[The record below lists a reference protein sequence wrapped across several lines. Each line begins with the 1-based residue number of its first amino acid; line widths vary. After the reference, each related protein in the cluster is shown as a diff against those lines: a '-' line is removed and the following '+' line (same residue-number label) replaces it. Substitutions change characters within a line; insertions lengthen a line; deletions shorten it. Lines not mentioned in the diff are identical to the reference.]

1 MTTFGLTATY
11 VFIICWITGSSI
23 MAAGGWT
30 AIPMWVLGILTF
42 LVPAGMAVAE
52 LGNLWPGEGG
62 VYIWAT
68 RTMGET
74 WGFIGGYLSWIPVV
88 LNSAS
93 SPAIILQFLLLAFHA
108 ELGLTLT
115 IILQLVLLWAV
126 IGLALA
132 KLAANQRIMNVVF
145 VVYWALTAVI
155 FISGVVYALSHG
167 SAQPFSAHAALVP
180 DFAGA
185 GFLYGTVLLY
195 LVGVETPYN
204 MGAEFLSVRRSGPKM
219 VVWGS
224 IALVIIYLLTTLG
237 TMMVLPADEID
248 PVTGVIGMLGTA
260 APKGVMEVCAIV
272 LACIVFVALMSYQV
286 TYSRLIFVSGLER
299 HLPRIFTHLNP
310 RTRNPVTAVLIQ
322 GVLSSLILVGLYSQS
337 SMANVTVFLQGGLSI
352 AWLHLRVL
360 LPDPGHHRPQ
370 EVRRPVCQREV
381 LAYSRRHGRRVDRRP
396 RRHTGHHG
404 RHLLLV
410 REVVDQRRTGRH
422 MDGVDRQHRGGHVP
436 ARRGRL
442 HLRPPGRAQ
451 DLRGRRTGA
460 SRSTRVEGRG
470 SQMTMESTVPSTDA
484 VDNASRYPLDPLTG
498 AEIETAAT
506 VISDSE
512 YATPTLKFVM
522 IQLAE
527 PDKTAELTFE
537 GDR

>member
-1 MTTFGLTATY
+1 MTTELVPEQVLPKVMTTFGLTATY

-30 AIPMWVLGILTF
+30 AIPMWILGILTF
-42 LVPAGMAVAE
+42 LIPAGMAVAE

-115 IILQLVLLWAV
+115 IIIQVALLWAV

-132 KLAANQRIMNVVF
+132 KLAANQRIMNTVF

-155 FISGVVYALSHG
+155 FISGVIYAIRNG
-167 SAQPFSAHAALVP
+167 SAQEFTAHAAMVP

-204 MGAEFLSVRRSGPKM
+204 MGAEFLSVRKSGPKM
-219 VVWGS
+219 VVYGS
-224 IALVIIYLLTTLG
+224 IALILIYLLTTLG
-237 TMMVLPADEID
+237 TIMVLPADQVN

-260 APKGVMEVCAIV
+260 APKGVMEAAAVV
-272 LACIVFVALMSYQV
+272 LAIIVFVALMSYQV

-310 RTRNPVTAVLIQ
+310 RTRNPVTAILIQ
-322 GVLSSLILVGLYSQS
+322 GVLSSLLIVGLYSQS

-352 AWLHLRVL
+352 AWLISGFFFLVPVIIARKKYSDRYAAEKFWRIPGGTVGVWITVIVGSL
-360 LPDPGHHRPQ
+360 GTIGGVYYSFAKSWIADVPDSTWMTWTGSIALGMFALG
-370 EVRRPVCQREV
+370 VVV
-381 LAYSRRHGRRVDRRP
+381 YIFGRRSAHKTTKEDALA
-396 RRHTGHHG
+396 
-404 RHLLLV
+404 HLAVL
-410 REVVDQRRTGRH
+410 
-422 MDGVDRQHRGGHVP
+422 
-436 ARRGRL
+436 
-442 HLRPPGRAQ
+442 
-451 DLRGRRTGA
+451 DLKK
-460 SRSTRVEGRG
+460 S
-470 SQMTMESTVPSTDA
+470 ESPSPEA
-484 VDNASRYPLDPLTG
+484 V
-498 AEIETAAT
+498 
-506 VISDSE
+506 
-512 YATPTLKFVM
+512 
-522 IQLAE
+522 
-527 PDKTAELTFE
+527 
-537 GDR
+537 

>member
-30 AIPMWVLGILTF
+30 AIPMWILGIITF
-42 LVPAGMAVAE
+42 LIPAGMAVAE

-108 ELGLTLT
+108 ELGLTLS
-115 IILQLVLLWAV
+115 IILQVALLWAV

-132 KLAANQRIMNVVF
+132 KLAANQRIMNTVF
-145 VVYWALTAVI
+145 VVYWVLTAVI
-155 FISGVVYALSHG
+155 FVSGVVYALRNG
-167 SAQPFSAHAALVP
+167 SAQEFTAHAALVP

-204 MGAEFLSVRRSGPKM
+204 MGAEFLSVRKSGPKM
-219 VVWGS
+219 VVYGS
-224 IALVIIYLLTTLG
+224 IALILIYLLTTLG
-237 TMMVLPADEID
+237 TIMVLPADQVN

-260 APKGVMEVCAIV
+260 APKGVMEVAAVV
-272 LACIVFVALMSYQV
+272 LAIIVFVALMSYQV

-322 GVLSSLILVGLYSQS
+322 GVLSSLLIVGLYSQS

-352 AWLHLRVL
+352 AWLISGFFFLIPVVIARKKYADRYAAEKFWRIPGGMVGVWIAIVVGSL
-360 LPDPGHHRPQ
+360 GTLGGIYYSFAKSWIADVPDATWMAWTGSIAMGMFALG
-370 EVRRPVCQREV
+370 VVV
-381 LAYSRRHGRRVDRRP
+381 YIFGRRAARKVTQEDALA
-396 RRHTGHHG
+396 
-404 RHLLLV
+404 HLAVL
-410 REVVDQRRTGRH
+410 
-422 MDGVDRQHRGGHVP
+422 
-436 ARRGRL
+436 
-442 HLRPPGRAQ
+442 
-451 DLRGRRTGA
+451 DLTK
-460 SRSTRVEGRG
+460 S
-470 SQMTMESTVPSTDA
+470 
-484 VDNASRYPLDPLTG
+484 
-498 AEIETAAT
+498 ETKEA
-506 VISDSE
+506 
-512 YATPTLKFVM
+512 
-522 IQLAE
+522 
-527 PDKTAELTFE
+527 
-537 GDR
+537 

>member
-1 MTTFGLTATY
+1 MTQELEASPPSQRDKLLTTELVPEQVLPKVMTTFGLTATY

-30 AIPMWVLGILTF
+30 AIPMWILGIITF
-42 LVPAGMAVAE
+42 LIPAGMAVAE

-108 ELGLTLT
+108 ELGLTLS
-115 IILQLVLLWAV
+115 IILQVALLWAV

-132 KLAANQRIMNVVF
+132 KLAANQRIMNTVF
-145 VVYWALTAVI
+145 VVYWVLTAVI
-155 FISGVVYALSHG
+155 FISGLIYALRNG
-167 SAQPFSAHAALVP
+167 SAQPFTAHAALVP

-204 MGAEFLSVRRSGPKM
+204 MGAEFLSVRKSGPKM
-219 VVWGS
+219 VVYGS
-224 IALVIIYLLTTLG
+224 IALILIYLLTTLG
-237 TMMVLPADEID
+237 TIMVLPADQVD

-260 APKGVMEVCAIV
+260 APKGVMEVAAVV
-272 LACIVFVALMSYQV
+272 LAVIVFVALMSYQV

-322 GVLSSLILVGLYSQS
+322 GVLSSLLIVGLYSQS

-352 AWLHLRVL
+352 AWLISGFFFLIPVVIARKKYADRYAAEKFWRIPGGMVGVWIAIVIGSL
-360 LPDPGHHRPQ
+360 GTMGGIYYSFAKSWIADVPDSTWMAWTGSIAMGMFGLG
-370 EVRRPVCQREV
+370 VIV
-381 LAYSRRHGRRVDRRP
+381 YIFGRRAAHKVTQEDALA
-396 RRHTGHHG
+396 
-404 RHLLLV
+404 HLAVL
-410 REVVDQRRTGRH
+410 
-422 MDGVDRQHRGGHVP
+422 
-436 ARRGRL
+436 
-442 HLRPPGRAQ
+442 
-451 DLRGRRTGA
+451 DLTK
-460 SRSTRVEGRG
+460 S
-470 SQMTMESTVPSTDA
+470 
-484 VDNASRYPLDPLTG
+484 
-498 AEIETAAT
+498 ETKEA
-506 VISDSE
+506 
-512 YATPTLKFVM
+512 
-522 IQLAE
+522 
-527 PDKTAELTFE
+527 
-537 GDR
+537 

>member
-1 MTTFGLTATY
+1 MTQQMDAPASAGRDKLLATELVPEQVLPKVMTTFGLTATY

-30 AIPMWVLGILTF
+30 AIPMWILGILTF
-42 LVPAGMAVAE
+42 LIPAGMAVAE

-115 IILQLVLLWAV
+115 IILQVALLWAV

-132 KLAANQRIMNVVF
+132 KLAANQRIMNGVF
-145 VVYWALTAVI
+145 VVYWVLTAVI
-155 FISGVVYALSHG
+155 FIAGVVYALRNG
-167 SAQPFSAHAALVP
+167 SAQPFTAHAALVP

-204 MGAEFLSVRRSGPKM
+204 MGAEFLSVRKSGPKM
-219 VVWGS
+219 VVYGS
-224 IALVIIYLLTTLG
+224 IALILIYLLTTLG
-237 TMMVLPADEID
+237 TVMVLPADQVD
-248 PVTGVIGMLGTA
+248 PVTGVIGMLGVA
-260 APKGVMEVCAIV
+260 APKGVMEVAAIV
-272 LACIVFVALMSYQV
+272 LALIVFVALMSYQV

-322 GVLSSLILVGLYSQS
+322 GVLSSLLIVGLYSQS

-352 AWLHLRVL
+352 AWLISGFFFLIPVIVARKKYADRYAAEKFWRIPGGMVGVWITIIIGSL
-360 LPDPGHHRPQ
+360 GTIGGIYYSFAKSWIKDVPDSTWMLWTGSIAAGMFALG
-370 EVRRPVCQREV
+370 VVV
-381 LAYSRRHGRRVDRRP
+381 YIFGRRSAHKMTQEDALA
-396 RRHTGHHG
+396 
-404 RHLLLV
+404 HLAVL
-410 REVVDQRRTGRH
+410 
-422 MDGVDRQHRGGHVP
+422 
-436 ARRGRL
+436 
-442 HLRPPGRAQ
+442 
-451 DLRGRRTGA
+451 DLKKSET
-460 SRSTRVEGRG
+460 
-470 SQMTMESTVPSTDA
+470 PSPEA
-484 VDNASRYPLDPLTG
+484 V
-498 AEIETAAT
+498 
-506 VISDSE
+506 
-512 YATPTLKFVM
+512 
-522 IQLAE
+522 
-527 PDKTAELTFE
+527 
-537 GDR
+537 

>member
-1 MTTFGLTATY
+1 MTQELEAPASAQRDKLLTTELVPEQVLPKVMTTFGLTATY

-30 AIPMWVLGILTF
+30 AIPMWILGILTF
-42 LVPAGMAVAE
+42 LIPAGMAVAE

-115 IILQLVLLWAV
+115 IILQVVILWAV

-132 KLAANQRIMNVVF
+132 KLAANQKIMNAVF
-145 VVYWALTAVI
+145 VVYWVLTAVI
-155 FISGVVYALSHG
+155 FVSGVIYAIRNG
-167 SAQPFSAHAALVP
+167 SAQEFTAHAALVP

-204 MGAEFLSVRRSGPKM
+204 MGAEFLSVRKSGPKM

-224 IALVIIYLLTTLG
+224 IALILIYLLTTLG
-237 TMMVLPADEID
+237 TVMVLPADEIN

-260 APKGVMEVCAIV
+260 APAGVMEVAAVV
-272 LACIVFVALMSYQV
+272 LALIVFVALMSYQV

-352 AWLHLRVL
+352 AWLISGFFFLVPVIIARKKYADRYAAEKFWRIPGGMVGVWITIVIGSVGTL
-360 LPDPGHHRPQ
+360 GGIYYSFAKSWIADVPDSTWMTWTGSIAAGMFALG
-370 EVRRPVCQREV
+370 VVV
-381 LAYSRRHGRRVDRRP
+381 YIFGRRSAHKMTQEDALA
-396 RRHTGHHG
+396 
-404 RHLLLV
+404 HLAVL
-410 REVVDQRRTGRH
+410 
-422 MDGVDRQHRGGHVP
+422 
-436 ARRGRL
+436 
-442 HLRPPGRAQ
+442 
-451 DLRGRRTGA
+451 DLKKSET
-460 SRSTRVEGRG
+460 
-470 SQMTMESTVPSTDA
+470 PSPEA
-484 VDNASRYPLDPLTG
+484 V
-498 AEIETAAT
+498 
-506 VISDSE
+506 
-512 YATPTLKFVM
+512 
-522 IQLAE
+522 
-527 PDKTAELTFE
+527 
-537 GDR
+537 

>member
-1 MTTFGLTATY
+1 MTQELEAPASAQRDKLLATELVPEQVLPKVMTTFGLTATY

-42 LVPAGMAVAE
+42 LIPAGMAVAE

-93 SPAIILQFLLLAFHA
+93 SPAIILQFVLLAFHA

-115 IILQLVLLWAV
+115 IILQVVILWAV

-132 KLAANQRIMNVVF
+132 KLAANQKIMNTVF
-145 VVYWALTAVI
+145 VVYWVLTAVI
-155 FISGVVYALSHG
+155 FISGVIYAIRNG
-167 SAQPFSAHAALVP
+167 SAQEFTAHAATVP

-204 MGAEFLSVRRSGPKM
+204 MGAEFLSVRKSGPKM
-219 VVWGS
+219 VVYGS
-224 IALVIIYLLTTLG
+224 IALILIYLLTTLG
-237 TMMVLPADEID
+237 TIMVLPADQIN

-260 APKGVMEVCAIV
+260 APKGVMEVAAIV

-310 RTRNPVTAVLIQ
+310 RTRNPVTAILIQ

-352 AWLHLRVL
+352 AWLISGFFFLVPVIIARKKYADRYAAEKFWRIPGGMAGVWITVVIGSVGTVGGVYYSFAKSWIADV
-360 LPDPGHHRPQ
+360 PDSTWMTWTGSIAAGMFALG
-370 EVRRPVCQREV
+370 VVV
-381 LAYSRRHGRRVDRRP
+381 YIFGRRSAHKMTQEDALA
-396 RRHTGHHG
+396 
-404 RHLLLV
+404 HLAVL
-410 REVVDQRRTGRH
+410 
-422 MDGVDRQHRGGHVP
+422 
-436 ARRGRL
+436 
-442 HLRPPGRAQ
+442 
-451 DLRGRRTGA
+451 DLKKSET
-460 SRSTRVEGRG
+460 
-470 SQMTMESTVPSTDA
+470 PSPEA
-484 VDNASRYPLDPLTG
+484 V
-498 AEIETAAT
+498 
-506 VISDSE
+506 
-512 YATPTLKFVM
+512 
-522 IQLAE
+522 
-527 PDKTAELTFE
+527 
-537 GDR
+537 